1 MELQSAVMEGDDQ
14 TFKANFS
21 SEGVSRLRGVVE
33 EKLKE
38 FMGDYTDET
47 LVEYVIVLLKNGRSK
62 DEAKNELDVFLGD
75 DSDSFISWLWDHLGS
90 NLSVY
95 AQAQELQPGFPKTEP
110 SAGDQPGNAGS
121 DQMESEADKG
131 NYVETYGHHKNREN
145 KGHLRGGDEAPLP
158 RSEMKSVAKNV
169 NIRDEDQPSDSQSK
183 PHRVLRSTIHKK
195 RRRNDEEQHQR
206 KGSRT
211 LFGFAVLHFMAL
223 EDSYKVVFE
232 DSATTTQCP
241 GGFEVVV
248 MDVSPA
254 YLKSLWCFSLHLF
267 VASNWQ
273 REVSQSTVSAPKR
286 LLQFAV
292 RDAVATSRPPNATA
306 EPSVKR
312 LRSVVSTTESYAEA
326 RPQRIRHAS
335 MSVAI
340 KAMAEAVKD
349 VAKVRPSR
357 NVFDR
362 LGNAMNGPNT
372 SSHCQYG
379 GVTEDA
385 VDGDF
390 NVEMESLHSSYYP
403 RDDISVLQEGNMPS
417 FHEEVMDIARGY
429 DRENY
434 DERGREGTDIYP
446 SGSSSG
452 KWVESSLK
460 FQYGAADHVDG
471 TAYRPRKDIIRPAAV
486 HSAIPTDSSSV
497 SMKMRKPQYQE
508 EIEAAE
514 MDDHERMR
522 GADAVSTNSEVWLMK
537 TNNNHTVPFNG
548 NAKPDATLHESERSQ
563 GPSGLRNTGPPA
575 EDADSCTIFV
585 SNVHFAA
592 TKDSLSRHFNKFGE
606 VLKVII
612 LTDPATGQPKGSAY
626 IEFMSKEAAELAL
639 SLDGTSFLSRI
650 LKIVKKTSAQPDVAS
665 AMTWPRVARA
675 SPFVVPRYDRAPF
688 ARGMQYRG
696 GRVPM
701 MLPGARSFQW
711 KRGSDST
718 VPETLG
724 QASNS
729 MILSPTTRSLT
740 YVRAETKTNV
750 SSG

>member
-1 MELQSAVMEGDDQ
+1 MGGDDQ
-14 TFKANFS
+14 TFRANFS
-21 SEGVSRLRGVVE
+21 SDGVSRLRGVVE

-38 FMGDYTDET
+38 FMGDYTDDT

-90 NLSVY
+90 NLSLYV
-95 AQAQELQPGFPKTEP
+95 QAQELQPRVPKTEP
-110 SAGDQPGNAGS
+110 SAGNQSEKTGS
-121 DQMESEADKG
+121 DQIESEAHKG
-131 NYVETYGHHKNREN
+131 KYVETYGHHKNREN
-145 KGHLRGGDEAPLP
+145 KEHVRGSNDEAPPP
-158 RSEMKSVAKNV
+158 RKSGAKNV
-169 NIRDEDQPSDSQSK
+169 NIRDEDQLNDSQSK
-183 PHRVLRSTIHKK
+183 PRRFLQSTIHKK
-195 RRRNDEEQHQR
+195 RSRNDEEQHQR
-206 KGSRT
+206 K
-211 LFGFAVLHFMAL
+211 
-223 EDSYKVVFE
+223 
-232 DSATTTQCP
+232 
-241 GGFEVVV
+241 
-248 MDVSPA
+248 
-254 YLKSLWCFSLHLF
+254 
-267 VASNWQ
+267 
-273 REVSQSTVSAPKR
+273 REVSQSIVSAPKR

-306 EPSVKR
+306 EPSLKR

-326 RPQRIRHAS
+326 RPQRIRRAS

-349 VAKVRPSR
+349 VTKFRPSR

-372 SSHCQYG
+372 SSHCEYG
-379 GVTEDA
+379 GVAEDA
-385 VDGDF
+385 VEGDF

-403 RDDISVLQEGNMPS
+403 RNDISMLQDGNMPS
-417 FHEEVMDIARGY
+417 FHEEVMGIGRGY
-429 DRENY
+429 DREIC
-434 DERGREGTDIYP
+434 DIRVREGTDIYP
-446 SGSSSG
+446 SGSSG
-452 KWVESSLK
+452 GNWVESSLK
-460 FQYGAADHVDG
+460 FQYGSADHIG
-471 TAYRPRKDIIRPAAV
+471 TAHRPHKDIIQPATV
-486 HSAIPTDSSSV
+486 HSAILTNSSSV

-514 MDDHERMR
+514 MDSHERMR
-522 GADAVSTNSEVWLMK
+522 GVDAVSTNSEAWLMK
-537 TNNNHTVPFNG
+537 ANNNHTVAFNG
-548 NAKPDATLHESERSQ
+548 NAKPDATLLESERSQ
-563 GPSGLRNTGPPA
+563 APSGLRIGPPA
-575 EDADSCTIFV
+575 EDTDSRTIFV

-626 IEFMSKEAAELAL
+626 IEFTRKEAAELAL
-639 SLDGTSFLSRI
+639 SLDGTSFLSRL
-650 LKIVKKTSAQPDVAS
+650 LKIVKKTSAQPDTAS

-675 SPFVVPRYDRAPF
+675 SPFVVPRYGRAPF
-688 ARGMQYRG
+688 ARGTPSLYRG
-696 GRVPM
+696 GHVPM
-701 MLPGARSFQW
+701 TPGARSFQW

-718 VPETLG
+718 VTETLG
-724 QASNS
+724 QPSNN

>member
-206 KGSRT
+206 K
-211 LFGFAVLHFMAL
+211 
-223 EDSYKVVFE
+223 
-232 DSATTTQCP
+232 
-241 GGFEVVV
+241 
-248 MDVSPA
+248 
-254 YLKSLWCFSLHLF
+254 
-267 VASNWQ
+267 

>member
-1 MELQSAVMEGDDQ
+1 MELRSAVMEGDDQ

-183 PHRVLRSTIHKK
+183 PNRVLRSTIHKK

-223 EDSYKVVFE
+223 EDSYKE
-232 DSATTTQCP
+232 PDTAL
-241 GGFEVVV
+241 
-248 MDVSPA
+248 
-254 YLKSLWCFSLHLF
+254 YK
-267 VASNWQ
+267 

-349 VAKVRPSR
+349 VA
-357 NVFDR
+357 N
-362 LGNAMNGPNT
+362 
-372 SSHCQYG
+372 HCQYG

-417 FHEEVMDIARGY
+417 FHEEVIDIARGY

-434 DERGREGTDIYP
+434 DEGDEKAQIFIHQAHL
-446 SGSSSG
+446 
-452 KWVESSLK
+452 VEN
-460 FQYGAADHVDG
+460 G
-471 TAYRPRKDIIRPAAV
+471 PRKDIIRPAAV

-592 TKDSLSRHFNKFGE
+592 TKDSLSKHFNKFGE

-650 LKIVKKTSAQPDVAS
+650 LKIVKKSSAQPDTAS
-665 AMTWPRVARA
+665 VMTWPCVARA
-675 SPFVVPRYDRAPF
+675 SPFVVPRYGRAPF
-688 ARGMQYRG
+688 AR
-696 GRVPM
+696 
-701 MLPGARSFQW
+701 
-711 KRGSDST
+711 
-718 VPETLG
+718 G

-750 SSG
+750 SSANCRVATAGKAATATATASLLNTTGVGAGVSTTVEAAAAAAALMAEAAMRRPQQTIFFIVIFVDEEKLLPSSPDRMIFHFYSSSVSNIIWQHLPLVN

>member
-1 MELQSAVMEGDDQ
+1 MGGEDQ
-14 TFKANFS
+14 TFRADFS

-38 FMGDYTDET
+38 FMGDYTDDT

-90 NLSVY
+90 NLSSYV
-95 AQAQELQPGFPKTEP
+95 QAQELQPGVPKAEP
-110 SAGDQPGNAGS
+110 SAGDQPGKTGS
-121 DQMESEADKG
+121 DKIESVADKG

-145 KGHLRGGDEAPLP
+145 KGHVKGDNDEAPLP
-158 RSEMKSVAKNV
+158 RKSVAKNV

-183 PHRVLRSTIHKK
+183 PRRFLQSTIHKK

-206 KGSRT
+206 K
-211 LFGFAVLHFMAL
+211 
-223 EDSYKVVFE
+223 
-232 DSATTTQCP
+232 
-241 GGFEVVV
+241 
-248 MDVSPA
+248 
-254 YLKSLWCFSLHLF
+254 
-267 VASNWQ
+267 
-273 REVSQSTVSAPKR
+273 REVSHSTVSAPKR

-306 EPSVKR
+306 EPSLKR
-312 LRSVVSTTESYAEA
+312 LRSVISTTESYAEA

-349 VAKVRPSR
+349 VTKVRPSR

-372 SSHCQYG
+372 SSHREYG
-379 GVTEDA
+379 GVAEDA

-390 NVEMESLHSSYYP
+390 NVEMESLHSYYP
-403 RDDISVLQEGNMPS
+403 RDDISMLHEGNMSS
-417 FHEEVMDIARGY
+417 FQEVLDIDRGY
-429 DRENY
+429 GRENY

-460 FQYGAADHVDG
+460 FQYGAADHDDG
-471 TAYRPRKDIIRPAAV
+471 TAYRSRKDIIQPAAV
-486 HSAIPTDSSSV
+486 HSAILTNSSSV
-497 SMKMRKPQYQE
+497 SMKMRRPQYQE
-508 EIEAAE
+508 EIEATE

-522 GADAVSTNSEVWLMK
+522 GADTNSEVWLMK

-548 NAKPDATLHESERSQ
+548 NAKPDATVLESERSQ
-563 GPSGLRNTGPPA
+563 EPSGLRNTGPPA
-575 EDADSCTIFV
+575 EDADSRTIFV

-592 TKDSLSRHFNKFGE
+592 TKDSLSKHFNKFGE

-675 SPFVVPRYDRAPF
+675 SPFVVPRYGRASF

-701 MLPGARSFQW
+701 MLGARSFQW

-718 VPETLG
+718 VTETLG

-740 YVRAETKTNV
+740 YVRADAKTNV